1 MSAAPDDL
9 DLMSGATS
17 PAEVEADAARVARAL
32 DRGAVASVVGEI
44 NAAVA
49 PRPLRDPAPSDRRE
63 AGVFD
68 VPAEPAPVSVS
79 EALPK
84 VVAPAVEQ
92 AAGTDATP
100 EASPRVAHETLEIQ
114 RPLQAGSRHDTTQQ
128 VRIPEIARA
137 AEPTSASTTAP
148 RRWWILGVVGVI
160 GAGAVL
166 LAVVFGRTKSAPTEA
181 SSSGRP
187 ETSASVPGGPVRTPP
202 TPPVSAVPPVESTPT
217 VNPAASPTPV
227 PHPTSSAVPPRL
239 TPTSAPSFGKYH
251 GEE

>member
-1 MSAAPDDL
+1 MSAPDDI
-9 DLMSGATS
+9 DLVSGGSS
-17 PAEVEADAARVARAL
+17 PAEIEAEAARVARTL
-32 DRGAVASVVGEI
+32 DRGALAAVVGEI
-44 NAAVA
+44 EAAVA
-49 PRPLRDPAPSDRRE
+49 PRPLRDAAPSERQE

-92 AAGTDATP
+92 AAETDAKP

-114 RPLQAGSRHDTTQQ
+114 RPLQAGGRHDTTQQ
-128 VRIPEIARA
+128 VRVPKIARA

-148 RRWWILGVVGVI
+148 RRWWILGVVGVVA
-160 GAGAVL
+160 AGAVA
-166 LAVVFGRTKSAPTEA
+166 LAVVFSGTKTAPTGA
-181 SSSGRP
+181 TSSSRP
-187 ETSASVPGGPVRTPP
+187 GSSAAVPGSQVRTPP
-202 TPPVSAVPPVESTPT
+202 TPPVSAVRPVESTPT
-217 VNPAASPTPV
+217 VDPPPPLTAPPQT
-227 PHPTSSAVPPRL
+227 TSSAVLPRL